1 MKEIIKKILVVAS
14 IMLIALG
21 GCVSCASDEDWWLC
35 LLPAAIGVLILLSI
49 YISEKIEN
57 NKKNKQKDKII
68 IDDKFITVNTN
79 QNTYRF
85 PKDKSDFVAILDEL
99 KDKQQEENN
108 GKV

>member
-1 MKEIIKKILVVAS
+1 MKEIIKRLLIVDSIL
-14 IMLIALG
+14 LIVLG
-21 GCVSCASDEDWWLC
+21 GCVNDEDWWLC
-35 LLPAAIGVLILLSI
+35 LLPVAVGCLIILSI

-99 KDKQQEENN
+99 KDKQQEGNN

>member
-1 MKEIIKKILVVAS
+1 MKEIIKKILLVAS

-21 GCVSCASDEDWWLC
+21 GCAGCVNDEDWWLC
-35 LLPAAIGVLILLSI
+35 LIPAAIGCVILILV

-68 IDDKFITVNTN
+68 INDKFITVNTN

-85 PKDKSDFVAILDEL
+85 PKDKPDFDIVLDEL
-99 KDKQQEENN
+99 KDKQQEGNN

>member
-1 MKEIIKKILVVAS
+1 MKEIIKKILIVAS
-14 IMLIALG
+14 IMIIALG

-57 NKKNKQKDKII
+57 NKKHKQKDKII
-68 IDDKFITVNTN
+68 IDDRFITVNTN
-79 QNTYRF
+79 QNAYRF
-85 PKDKSDFVAILDEL
+85 PKDKPDFVAILDEL